1 MVSYVFCLVRGARR
15 PVVRDIPDGMPG
27 GSDLRAIEV
36 GDQLWAIV
44 ETVREAD
51 YGEGALVRGLQN
63 LDWVGERA
71 VAHERVIERFLSA
84 PAVLPMQLFTMFTSD
99 ERVVEHVHADR
110 RRIAR
115 ILKRIDRKVEWGLRL
130 TWDEKAA
137 RENVERK
144 HADPKG
150 PRRRAAAPRSGADL
164 SGPREREGAAYLA
177 RKRDMLDV
185 NRAQLAE
192 ARAEAGRLYKAM
204 SREATDAL
212 RRTNLERAAPGSRL
226 LLDAAFLVPAAKA
239 AAFRASLRKHTRAL
253 HGSGVAVSLTGPW
266 PPYNFI
272 EPPSRKGAS
281 ASQAPPSRSG
291 ASARQAPPSRA
302 GTSARQAR

>member
-1 MVSYVFCLVRGARR
+1 MSVTLSYVFCLVRGARR

-36 GDQLWAIV
+36 DDQLWAIV

-51 YGEGALVRGLQN
+51 YSEGALVRGLQN

-99 ERVVEHVHADR
+99 ARVVEHVRADR

-130 TWDEKAA
+130 TWNEKAA
-137 RENVERK
+137 RDKIDRK
-144 HADPKG
+144 
-150 PRRRAAAPRSGADL
+150 R
-164 SGPREREGAAYLA
+164 PREPEGAAYLA
-177 RKRDMLDV
+177 RKRDILDL

-192 ARAEAGRLYKAM
+192 ARVEAGRLYKAI
-204 SREATDAL
+204 SREATEAL
-212 RRTNLERAAPGSRL
+212 RRTSLERAAPGSRL
-226 LLDAAFLVPAAKA
+226 LLDAAFLVPAAQA
-239 AAFRASLRKHTRAL
+239 AAFRASLRKHSRPL
-253 HGSGVAVSLTGPW
+253 HGYGVAVLLTGPW

-272 EPPSRKGAS
+272 EPPSRKSAS
-281 ASQAPPSRSG
+281 ASQAPPSRGRASG
-291 ASARQAPPSRA
+291 RHAK
-302 GTSARQAR
+302 

>member
-1 MVSYVFCLVRGARR
+1 MSAPLSYVFCLVRGARR
-15 PVVRDIPDGMPG
+15 PVVRDVPDGMPG
-27 GSDLRAIEV
+27 GSGLRAIEV

-51 YGEGALVRGLQN
+51 YGESALARGLQN

-84 PAVLPMQLFTMFTSD
+84 PAVLPMQLFSMFTSD
-99 ERVVEHVHADR
+99 ERVVEHVRTDR
-110 RRIAR
+110 RRVAR

-137 RENVERK
+137 REKIDRK
-144 HADPKG
+144 DAG
-150 PRRRAAAPRSGADL
+150 VPRRSRALSAKVAKAGTDR
-164 SGPREREGAAYLA
+164 SGPRERKGSAYLA
-177 RKRDMLDV
+177 RKRDILDV

-192 ARAEAGRLYKAM
+192 ARVEAGRLYKAI
-204 SREATDAL
+204 SREATEAL
-212 RRTNLERAAPGSRL
+212 RRTSLERAAPGSRL
-226 LLDAAFLVPAAKA
+226 LLDAAFLVPVAKA
-239 AAFRASLRKHTRAL
+239 AAFRASLRKHTRGL

-272 EPPSRKGAS
+272 EPPSRA
-281 ASQAPPSRSG
+281 G
-291 ASARQAPPSRA
+291 ASARQAR
-302 GTSARQAR
+302 

>member
-1 MVSYVFCLVRGARR
+1 VSVTLSYVFCLVRGARR

-36 GDQLWAIV
+36 DDQLWAIV

-51 YGEGALVRGLQN
+51 YSEGALVRDLQN

-99 ERVVEHVHADR
+99 ARVVEHVRADR

-130 TWDEKAA
+130 TWNEKAA
-137 RENVERK
+137 RDKIDRK
-144 HADPKG
+144 
-150 PRRRAAAPRSGADL
+150 R
-164 SGPREREGAAYLA
+164 PREPEGAAYLA
-177 RKRDMLDV
+177 RKRDILDL

-192 ARAEAGRLYKAM
+192 ARVEAGRLYKAI
-204 SREATDAL
+204 SREATEAL
-212 RRTNLERAAPGSRL
+212 RRTSLERAAPGSRL
-226 LLDAAFLVPAAKA
+226 LLDAAFLVPAAQA
-239 AAFRASLRKHTRAL
+239 AAFRASLRKHSRPL
-253 HGSGVAVSLTGPW
+253 HGYGVAVLLTGPW

-272 EPPSRKGAS
+272 EPPSRKSAS
-281 ASQAPPSRSG
+281 ASQAPPSRG
-291 ASARQAPPSRA
+291 RASARHAK
-302 GTSARQAR
+302 

>member
-1 MVSYVFCLVRGARR
+1 MSATLSYVFCLVRGARR
-15 PVVRDIPDGMPG
+15 PVVRAVPDGMPG
-27 GSDLRAIEV
+27 GSGLRAIEV

-51 YGEGALVRGLQN
+51 YGESALARGLQN

-84 PAVLPMQLFTMFTSD
+84 PAVLPMQLFSMFTSD
-99 ERVVEHVHADR
+99 ERVVEHVRTDR
-110 RRIAR
+110 RRVAR

-137 RENVERK
+137 REKIDRK
-144 HADPKG
+144 HAG
-150 PRRRAAAPRSGADL
+150 VPRRSRTLSAKAAKAGADL
-164 SGPREREGAAYLA
+164 SGPREREGSSYLA
-177 RKRDMLDV
+177 RKRDILDV

-192 ARAEAGRLYKAM
+192 ARVEAGRLYKAI
-204 SREATDAL
+204 SREATEAL
-212 RRTNLERAAPGSRL
+212 RRTSLERAAPGSRL
-226 LLDAAFLVPAAKA
+226 LLDAAFLVPVAKA
-239 AAFRASLRKHTRAL
+239 AAFRASLRKHTRGL

-272 EPPSRKGAS
+272 EPPSRA
-281 ASQAPPSRSG
+281 G
-291 ASARQAPPSRA
+291 ASARQAR
-302 GTSARQAR
+302 

>member
-1 MVSYVFCLVRGARR
+1 
-15 PVVRDIPDGMPG
+15 VRDIPGGMPG

-99 ERVVEHVHADR
+99 ERVVEHVRADR

-115 ILKRIDRKVEWGLRL
+115 ILKRIDRKVEWGVRL

-144 HADPKG
+144 HLPRRGRALSAEAAKAGADPKH
-150 PRRRAAAPRSGADL
+150 
-164 SGPREREGAAYLA
+164 PREREGAAYLA
-177 RKRDMLDV
+177 RKRDVLDV

-192 ARAEAGRLYKAM
+192 ARLEAGRLYKAI
-204 SREATDAL
+204 SRAATEAL
-212 RRTNLERAAPGSRL
+212 RRTSLERAAPGSRL

-239 AAFRASLRKHTRAL
+239 AAFRASLRRHTRAL

-272 EPPSRKGAS
+272 EPPSRKGTS
-281 ASQAPPSRSG
+281 ASQIPPSRSG
-291 ASARQAPPSRA
+291 ASARQAR
-302 GTSARQAR
+302 

>member
-1 MVSYVFCLVRGARR
+1 VSVTLSYVFCLVRGARR
-15 PVVRDIPDGMPG
+15 PVVRDVRDGMPG
-27 GSDLRAIEV
+27 GSGLRAIEV

-51 YGEGALVRGLQN
+51 YGEGALARGLQN

-71 VAHERVIERFLSA
+71 VAHERVIERYLSA
-84 PAVLPMQLFTMFTSD
+84 PAILPMQLFSMFTSD
-99 ERVVEHVHADR
+99 DRVVEHVRTDR
-110 RRIAR
+110 RRVAR

-137 RENVERK
+137 RENIDRK

-150 PRRRAAAPRSGADL
+150 PRRRAEAAKAGADL
-164 SGPREREGAAYLA
+164 SGPRARQGSAYLA
-177 RKRDMLDV
+177 RKRDILEV

-192 ARAEAGRLYKAM
+192 ARVEAGRLYKAI
-204 SREATDAL
+204 SREATEAL
-212 RRTNLERAAPGSRL
+212 RRTSLERAAPGSRL

-239 AAFRASLRKHTRAL
+239 AAFRASLRKHTRGL

-272 EPPSRKGAS
+272 EPPSRKSAS
-281 ASQAPPSRSG
+281 ARQVPPSRGG
-291 ASARQAPPSRA
+291 ASARQVK
-302 GTSARQAR
+302 

>member
-1 MVSYVFCLVRGARR
+1 M
-15 PVVRDIPDGMPG
+15 RDIPGGMPG

-115 ILKRIDRKVEWGLRL
+115 ILERIDRKVEWGLRL

-144 HADPKG
+144 HL
-150 PRRRAAAPRSGADL
+150 PRGSRRAAASRSRAAAASKSSAGL
-164 SGPREREGAAYLA
+164 SDPREREGAAYLA

-192 ARAEAGRLYKAM
+192 ARVEAGRLYKAI
-204 SREATDAL
+204 SREATEAL
-212 RRTNLERAAPGSRL
+212 RRTSLERAAPGARL

-281 ASQAPPSRSG
+281 ARH
-291 ASARQAPPSRA
+291 AR
-302 GTSARQAR
+302 

>member
-1 MVSYVFCLVRGARR
+1 VSVRVSYVFCLVRGARR
-15 PVVRDIPDGMPG
+15 PVVRDIPGGMPG

-36 GDQLWAIV
+36 GDHLWAIV

-99 ERVVEHVHADR
+99 ERVVEHVRADR

-115 ILKRIDRKVEWGLRL
+115 ILTRIDRQVEWGLRL

-137 RENVERK
+137 RQNVERK
-144 HADPKG
+144 HLPRRSRALSAEAAKAGADPK
-150 PRRRAAAPRSGADL
+150 RARA
-164 SGPREREGAAYLA
+164 REGAAYLA
-177 RKRDMLDV
+177 RKRDILDV
-185 NRAQLAE
+185 NRAQFAE
-192 ARAEAGRLYKAM
+192 ARVEAGRLYKTM
-204 SREATDAL
+204 SREATEAL
-212 RRTNLERAAPGSRL
+212 RRTSLERAAPGSRL

-253 HGSGVAVSLTGPW
+253 HGSGMAVSLTGPW

-281 ASQAPPSRSG
+281 ASQTPPSRSG
-291 ASARQAPPSRA
+291 ASARQAR
-302 GTSARQAR
+302 

>member
-1 MVSYVFCLVRGARR
+1 VSVTLSYVFCLVRGARR

-51 YGEGALVRGLQN
+51 YGEGALARGLQN

-84 PAVLPMQLFTMFTSD
+84 SAVLPMQLFTMFTSD
-99 ERVVEHVHADR
+99 ERVAEHVRADR

-137 RENVERK
+137 REKIDRK
-144 HADPKG
+144 
-150 PRRRAAAPRSGADL
+150 R
-164 SGPREREGAAYLA
+164 PREREGAAYLA
-177 RKRDMLDV
+177 RKRDILDL

-192 ARAEAGRLYKAM
+192 ARVEAGRLYKAI
-204 SREATDAL
+204 SREATEAL
-212 RRTNLERAAPGSRL
+212 RRTSLERAAPGSRL
-226 LLDAAFLVPAAKA
+226 LLDAAFLVPAAQA
-239 AAFRASLRKHTRAL
+239 AAFRASLRKHSRPL
-253 HGSGVAVSLTGPW
+253 HGYGVAVLLTGPW

-272 EPPSRKGAS
+272 EPPSRKSAS
-281 ASQAPPSRSG
+281 ASQAPPSRG
-291 ASARQAPPSRA
+291 RASARHAK
-302 GTSARQAR
+302 

>member
-1 MVSYVFCLVRGARR
+1 VSVTLSYVFCLVRGARR

-36 GDQLWAIV
+36 DDQLWAIV

-51 YGEGALVRGLQN
+51 YSEGALVRGLQN

-84 PAVLPMQLFTMFTSD
+84 SAVLPMQLFTMFTSD
-99 ERVVEHVHADR
+99 ERVAEHVRADR

-137 RENVERK
+137 REKIDRK
-144 HADPKG
+144 
-150 PRRRAAAPRSGADL
+150 R
-164 SGPREREGAAYLA
+164 PREREGAAYLA
-177 RKRDMLDV
+177 RKRDILDL

-192 ARAEAGRLYKAM
+192 ARVEAGRLYKAI
-204 SREATDAL
+204 SREATEAL
-212 RRTNLERAAPGSRL
+212 RRTSLERAAPGSRL
-226 LLDAAFLVPAAKA
+226 LLDAAFLVPAAQA
-239 AAFRASLRKHTRAL
+239 AAFRASLRKHSRPL
-253 HGSGVAVSLTGPW
+253 HGYGVAVLLTGPW

-272 EPPSRKGAS
+272 EPPSRKSAS
-281 ASQAPPSRSG
+281 ASQAPPSRG
-291 ASARQAPPSRA
+291 RASARHAK
-302 GTSARQAR
+302 

>member
-1 MVSYVFCLVRGARR
+1 MSVTLSYVFCLVRGARR

-36 GDQLWAIV
+36 DDQLWAIV

-51 YGEGALVRGLQN
+51 YSEGALVRGLQN

-99 ERVVEHVHADR
+99 ERVVEHVRADR

-130 TWDEKAA
+130 TWNEKAA
-137 RENVERK
+137 RDKIDRK
-144 HADPKG
+144 
-150 PRRRAAAPRSGADL
+150 R
-164 SGPREREGAAYLA
+164 PREPEGAAYLA
-177 RKRDMLDV
+177 RKRDILDL

-192 ARAEAGRLYKAM
+192 ARVEAGRLYKAI
-204 SREATDAL
+204 SREATEAL
-212 RRTNLERAAPGSRL
+212 RRTSLERAAPGSRL
-226 LLDAAFLVPAAKA
+226 LLDAAFLVPAAQA
-239 AAFRASLRKHTRAL
+239 AAFRASLRKHSRPL
-253 HGSGVAVSLTGPW
+253 HGYGVAVLLTGPW

-272 EPPSRKGAS
+272 EPPSRKSAS
-281 ASQAPPSRSG
+281 ASQAPPSRG
-291 ASARQAPPSRA
+291 RASARHAK
-302 GTSARQAR
+302 

>member
-1 MVSYVFCLVRGARR
+1 VSVTLSYVFCLVRGARR

-51 YGEGALVRGLQN
+51 YSEGALVRGLQN

-84 PAVLPMQLFTMFTSD
+84 SAVLPMQLFTMFTSD
-99 ERVVEHVHADR
+99 ERVAEHVRADR

-137 RENVERK
+137 REKIDRK
-144 HADPKG
+144 
-150 PRRRAAAPRSGADL
+150 R
-164 SGPREREGAAYLA
+164 PREREGAAYLA
-177 RKRDMLDV
+177 RKRDILDL

-192 ARAEAGRLYKAM
+192 ARVEAGRLYKAI
-204 SREATDAL
+204 SREATEAL
-212 RRTNLERAAPGSRL
+212 RRTSLERAAPGSRL
-226 LLDAAFLVPAAKA
+226 LLDAAFLVPAAQA
-239 AAFRASLRKHTRAL
+239 AAFRASLRKHSRPL
-253 HGSGVAVSLTGPW
+253 HGYGVAVLLTGPW

-272 EPPSRKGAS
+272 EPPSRKSAS
-281 ASQAPPSRSG
+281 ASQAPPSRG
-291 ASARQAPPSRA
+291 RASARHAK
-302 GTSARQAR
+302 

>member
-1 MVSYVFCLVRGARR
+1 VSVTLSYVFCLVRGARR
-15 PVVRDIPDGMPG
+15 PVVRAGLDGMPG
-27 GSDLRAIEV
+27 GSSLRAIEV

-51 YGEGALVRGLQN
+51 YGEGALARNLQN

-84 PAVLPMQLFTMFTSD
+84 PAVLPMQLFSMFTSD
-99 ERVVEHVHADR
+99 DRVVEHVRADWR
-110 RRIAR
+110 RVAR

-137 RENVERK
+137 REKIDRK

-150 PRRRAAAPRSGADL
+150 PRGAAAALTSGADL
-164 SGPREREGAAYLA
+164 SSPRERQGSAYLA
-177 RKRDMLDV
+177 RKRDILDV

-192 ARAEAGRLYKAM
+192 ARVEAGRLYKVI
-204 SREATDAL
+204 SREATEAL
-212 RRTNLERAAPGSRL
+212 RRTSLERAAPGSRL

-239 AAFRASLRKHTRAL
+239 AAFRASLRRHTRGL
-253 HGSGVAVSLTGPW
+253 DGSGVAVSLTGPW

-281 ASQAPPSRSG
+281 A
-291 ASARQAPPSRA
+291 RQ
-302 GTSARQAR
+302 GK

>member
-1 MVSYVFCLVRGARR
+1 VSVTLSYVFCLVRGARR

-36 GDQLWAIV
+36 DDQLWAIV

-51 YGEGALVRGLQN
+51 YSEGALVRGLQN

-99 ERVVEHVHADR
+99 ERVVEHVRADR

-130 TWDEKAA
+130 TWNEKAA
-137 RENVERK
+137 RDKIDRK
-144 HADPKG
+144 
-150 PRRRAAAPRSGADL
+150 R
-164 SGPREREGAAYLA
+164 PREPEGAAYLA
-177 RKRDMLDV
+177 RKRDILDL

-192 ARAEAGRLYKAM
+192 ARVEAGRLYKAI
-204 SREATDAL
+204 SREATEAL
-212 RRTNLERAAPGSRL
+212 RRTSLERAAPGSRL
-226 LLDAAFLVPAAKA
+226 LLDAAFLVPAAQA
-239 AAFRASLRKHTRAL
+239 AAFRASLRKHSRPL
-253 HGSGVAVSLTGPW
+253 HGYGVAVLLTGPW

-272 EPPSRKGAS
+272 EPPSRKSAS
-281 ASQAPPSRSG
+281 ASQAPPSRG
-291 ASARQAPPSRA
+291 RASARHAK
-302 GTSARQAR
+302 

>member
-1 MVSYVFCLVRGARR
+1 MSVTLSYVFCLVRGARR

-51 YGEGALVRGLQN
+51 YSEGALVRDLQN

-84 PAVLPMQLFTMFTSD
+84 SAVLPMQLFTMFTSD
-99 ERVVEHVHADR
+99 ERVAEHVRADR

-137 RENVERK
+137 REKIDRK
-144 HADPKG
+144 
-150 PRRRAAAPRSGADL
+150 R
-164 SGPREREGAAYLA
+164 PREREGAAYLA
-177 RKRDMLDV
+177 RKRDILDL

-192 ARAEAGRLYKAM
+192 ARVEAGRLYKAI
-204 SREATDAL
+204 SREATEAL
-212 RRTNLERAAPGSRL
+212 RRTSLERAAPGSRL
-226 LLDAAFLVPAAKA
+226 LLDAAFLVPAAQA
-239 AAFRASLRKHTRAL
+239 AAFRASLRKHSRPL
-253 HGSGVAVSLTGPW
+253 HGYGVAVLLTGPW

-272 EPPSRKGAS
+272 EPPSRKSAS
-281 ASQAPPSRSG
+281 ASQAPPSRG
-291 ASARQAPPSRA
+291 RASARHAK
-302 GTSARQAR
+302 

>member
-1 MVSYVFCLVRGARR
+1 MSVTLSYVFCLVRGARR

-51 YGEGALVRGLQN
+51 YSEGALVRGLQN

-99 ERVVEHVHADR
+99 ARVVEHVRADR

-137 RENVERK
+137 REKIDRK
-144 HADPKG
+144 
-150 PRRRAAAPRSGADL
+150 R
-164 SGPREREGAAYLA
+164 PREREGAAYLA
-177 RKRDMLDV
+177 RKRDILDL

-192 ARAEAGRLYKAM
+192 ARVEAGRLYKAI
-204 SREATDAL
+204 SREATEAL
-212 RRTNLERAAPGSRL
+212 RRTSLERAAPGSRL
-226 LLDAAFLVPAAKA
+226 LLDAAFLVPAAQA
-239 AAFRASLRKHTRAL
+239 AAFRASLRKHSRPL
-253 HGSGVAVSLTGPW
+253 HGYGVAVLLTGPW

-272 EPPSRKGAS
+272 EPPSRKSAS
-281 ASQAPPSRSG
+281 ASQAPPSRG
-291 ASARQAPPSRA
+291 RASARHAK
-302 GTSARQAR
+302 

>member
-1 MVSYVFCLVRGARR
+1 VSVTLSYVFCLVRGARR

-51 YGEGALVRGLQN
+51 YSEGALVRDLQN

-84 PAVLPMQLFTMFTSD
+84 SAVLPMQLFTMFTSD
-99 ERVVEHVHADR
+99 ERVAEHVRADR

-137 RENVERK
+137 REKIDRK
-144 HADPKG
+144 
-150 PRRRAAAPRSGADL
+150 R
-164 SGPREREGAAYLA
+164 PREREGAAYLA
-177 RKRDMLDV
+177 RKRDILDL

-192 ARAEAGRLYKAM
+192 ARVEAGRLYKAI
-204 SREATDAL
+204 SREATEAL
-212 RRTNLERAAPGSRL
+212 RRTSLERAAPGSRL
-226 LLDAAFLVPAAKA
+226 LLDAAFLVPAAQA
-239 AAFRASLRKHTRAL
+239 AAFRASLRKHSRPL
-253 HGSGVAVSLTGPW
+253 HGYGVAVLLTGPW

-272 EPPSRKGAS
+272 EPPSRKSAS
-281 ASQAPPSRSG
+281 ASQAPPSRG
-291 ASARQAPPSRA
+291 RASARHAK
-302 GTSARQAR
+302 

>member
-1 MVSYVFCLVRGARR
+1 VSVTLSYVFCLVRGARR

-36 GDQLWAIV
+36 DDQLWAIV

-51 YGEGALVRGLQN
+51 YSEGALVRGLQN

-99 ERVVEHVHADR
+99 ARVVEHVRADR

-130 TWDEKAA
+130 TWNEKAA
-137 RENVERK
+137 RDKIDRK
-144 HADPKG
+144 
-150 PRRRAAAPRSGADL
+150 R
-164 SGPREREGAAYLA
+164 PREPEGAAYLA
-177 RKRDMLDV
+177 RKRDILDL

-192 ARAEAGRLYKAM
+192 ARVEAGRLYKAI
-204 SREATDAL
+204 SREATEAL
-212 RRTNLERAAPGSRL
+212 RRTSLERAAPGSRL
-226 LLDAAFLVPAAKA
+226 LLDAAFLVPAAQA
-239 AAFRASLRKHTRAL
+239 AAFRASLRKHSRPL
-253 HGSGVAVSLTGPW
+253 HGYGVAVLLTGPW

-272 EPPSRKGAS
+272 EPPSRKSAS
-281 ASQAPPSRSG
+281 ASQAPPSRG
-291 ASARQAPPSRA
+291 RASAQHAK
-302 GTSARQAR
+302 

>member
-1 MVSYVFCLVRGARR
+1 VSVTLSYVFCLVRGARR

-51 YGEGALVRGLQN
+51 YSEGALVRDLQN

-84 PAVLPMQLFTMFTSD
+84 SAVLPMQLFTMFTSD
-99 ERVVEHVHADR
+99 ERVAEHVRADR

-137 RENVERK
+137 REKIDRK
-144 HADPKG
+144 HV
-150 PRRRAAAPRSGADL
+150 PRRSRALSAEATKAGAHPKR
-164 SGPREREGAAYLA
+164 PREREGAAYLA
-177 RKRDMLDV
+177 RKRDILDL

-192 ARAEAGRLYKAM
+192 ARVEAGRLYKAI
-204 SREATDAL
+204 SREATEAL
-212 RRTNLERAAPGSRL
+212 RRTSLERAAPGSRL
-226 LLDAAFLVPAAKA
+226 LLDAAFLVPAAQA
-239 AAFRASLRKHTRAL
+239 AAFRASLRKHSRPL
-253 HGSGVAVSLTGPW
+253 HGYGVAVLLTGPW

-272 EPPSRKGAS
+272 EPPSRKSAS
-281 ASQAPPSRSG
+281 ASQAPPSRG
-291 ASARQAPPSRA
+291 RASARHAK
-302 GTSARQAR
+302 

>member
-1 MVSYVFCLVRGARR
+1 VSVTLSYVFCLVRGARR

-36 GDQLWAIV
+36 DDQLWAIV

-51 YGEGALVRGLQN
+51 YSEGALVRGLQN

-99 ERVVEHVHADR
+99 ARVVEHVRADR

-130 TWDEKAA
+130 TWNEKAA
-137 RENVERK
+137 RDKIDRK
-144 HADPKG
+144 
-150 PRRRAAAPRSGADL
+150 R
-164 SGPREREGAAYLA
+164 PREPEGAAYLA
-177 RKRDMLDV
+177 RKRDILDL

-192 ARAEAGRLYKAM
+192 ARVEAGRLYKAI
-204 SREATDAL
+204 SREATEAL
-212 RRTNLERAAPGSRL
+212 RRTSLERAAPGSRL
-226 LLDAAFLVPAAKA
+226 LLDAAFLVPAAQA
-239 AAFRASLRKHTRAL
+239 AAFRASLRKHSRPL
-253 HGSGVAVSLTGPW
+253 HGYGVAVLLTGPW

-272 EPPSRKGAS
+272 EPPSRKSAS
-281 ASQAPPSRSG
+281 ASQAPPSRGRASG
-291 ASARQAPPSRA
+291 RHAK
-302 GTSARQAR
+302 

>member
-1 MVSYVFCLVRGARR
+1 VSVTLSYVFCLVRGARR

-51 YGEGALVRGLQN
+51 YSEGALVRGLQN

-84 PAVLPMQLFTMFTSD
+84 SAVLPMQLFTMFTSD
-99 ERVVEHVHADR
+99 ERVAEHVRADR

-130 TWDEKAA
+130 TWNEKAA
-137 RENVERK
+137 RDKIDRK
-144 HADPKG
+144 
-150 PRRRAAAPRSGADL
+150 R
-164 SGPREREGAAYLA
+164 PREPEGAAYLA
-177 RKRDMLDV
+177 RKRDILDL

-192 ARAEAGRLYKAM
+192 ARVEAGRLYKAI
-204 SREATDAL
+204 SREATEAL
-212 RRTNLERAAPGSRL
+212 RRTSLERAAPGSRL
-226 LLDAAFLVPAAKA
+226 LLDAAFLVPAAQA
-239 AAFRASLRKHTRAL
+239 AAFRASLRKHSRPL
-253 HGSGVAVSLTGPW
+253 HGYGVAVLLTGPW

-272 EPPSRKGAS
+272 EPPSRKSAS
-281 ASQAPPSRSG
+281 ASQAPPSRG
-291 ASARQAPPSRA
+291 RASARHAK
-302 GTSARQAR
+302 

>member
-1 MVSYVFCLVRGARR
+1 VSVTVSYVFCLVRGARR

-27 GSDLRAIEV
+27 GRDLRAIEV

-51 YGEGALVRGLQN
+51 YGEGTLVRGLQN

-71 VAHERVIERFLSA
+71 LAHERVIERFLSA
-84 PAVLPMQLFTMFTSD
+84 SAVLPVQLFTMFTSD
-99 ERVVEHVHADR
+99 ERVVEHVRADR

-144 HADPKG
+144 HSDPK
-150 PRRRAAAPRSGADL
+150 
-164 SGPREREGAAYLA
+164 GPREREGAAYLA
-177 RKRDMLDV
+177 RKRDILDV

-192 ARAEAGRLYKAM
+192 ARVEAGRLYKAI
-204 SREATDAL
+204 SREATEAL
-212 RRTNLERAAPGSRL
+212 RRTSLERAAPGSRL

-253 HGSGVAVSLTGPW
+253 HGSGLAVSLTGPW

-272 EPPSRKGAS
+272 EPPSRKSAS
-281 ASQAPPSRSG
+281 AS
-291 ASARQAPPSRA
+291 QAPPSRA

>member
-1 MVSYVFCLVRGARR
+1 MSVTLSYVFCLVRGARR

-51 YGEGALVRGLQN
+51 YSEGALVRGLQN

-99 ERVVEHVHADR
+99 ERVAEHVRADR

-130 TWDEKAA
+130 TWNEKAA
-137 RENVERK
+137 RDKIDRK
-144 HADPKG
+144 
-150 PRRRAAAPRSGADL
+150 R
-164 SGPREREGAAYLA
+164 PREPEGAAYLA
-177 RKRDMLDV
+177 RKRDILDL

-192 ARAEAGRLYKAM
+192 ARVEAGRLYKAI
-204 SREATDAL
+204 SREATEAL
-212 RRTNLERAAPGSRL
+212 RRTSLERAAPGSRL
-226 LLDAAFLVPAAKA
+226 LLDAAFLVPAAQA
-239 AAFRASLRKHTRAL
+239 AAFRASLRKHSRPL
-253 HGSGVAVSLTGPW
+253 HGYGVAVLLTGPW

-272 EPPSRKGAS
+272 EPPSRKSAS
-281 ASQAPPSRSG
+281 ASQAPPSRG
-291 ASARQAPPSRA
+291 RASARHAK
-302 GTSARQAR
+302 

>member
-1 MVSYVFCLVRGARR
+1 MSVTLSYVFCLVRGARR

-51 YGEGALVRGLQN
+51 YSEGALVRGLQN

-99 ERVVEHVHADR
+99 ARVVEHVRADR

-130 TWDEKAA
+130 TWNEKAA
-137 RENVERK
+137 RDKIDRK
-144 HADPKG
+144 
-150 PRRRAAAPRSGADL
+150 R
-164 SGPREREGAAYLA
+164 PREPEGAAYLA
-177 RKRDMLDV
+177 RKRDILDL

-192 ARAEAGRLYKAM
+192 ARVEAGRLYKAI
-204 SREATDAL
+204 SREATEAL
-212 RRTNLERAAPGSRL
+212 RRTSLERAAPGSRL
-226 LLDAAFLVPAAKA
+226 LLDAAFLVPAAQA
-239 AAFRASLRKHTRAL
+239 AAFRASLRKHSRPL
-253 HGSGVAVSLTGPW
+253 HGYGVAVLLTGPW

-272 EPPSRKGAS
+272 EPPSRKSAS
-281 ASQAPPSRSG
+281 ASQAPPSRG
-291 ASARQAPPSRA
+291 RASARHAK
-302 GTSARQAR
+302 

>member
-1 MVSYVFCLVRGARR
+1 VSVRVSYVFCLVRGARR
-15 PVVRDIPDGMPG
+15 PVVRDIPGGMPG

-99 ERVVEHVHADR
+99 ERVVEHVRADR

-115 ILKRIDRKVEWGLRL
+115 ILKRIDRKVEWGVRL

-144 HADPKG
+144 HLPRRGRALSAEAAKAGADPKH
-150 PRRRAAAPRSGADL
+150 
-164 SGPREREGAAYLA
+164 PREREGAAYLA
-177 RKRDMLDV
+177 RKRDVLDV

-192 ARAEAGRLYKAM
+192 ARLEAGRLYKAI
-204 SREATDAL
+204 SRAATEAL
-212 RRTNLERAAPGSRL
+212 RRTSLERAAPGSRL

-239 AAFRASLRKHTRAL
+239 AAFRASLRRHTRAL

-272 EPPSRKGAS
+272 EPPSRKGTS
-281 ASQAPPSRSG
+281 ASQIPPSRSG
-291 ASARQAPPSRA
+291 ASARQAR
-302 GTSARQAR
+302 

>member
-1 MVSYVFCLVRGARR
+1 MSVTLSYVFCLVRGARR

-36 GDQLWAIV
+36 DDQLWAIV

-51 YGEGALVRGLQN
+51 YSEGALVRGLQN

-99 ERVVEHVHADR
+99 ERVVEHVRADR

-130 TWDEKAA
+130 TWNEKAA
-137 RENVERK
+137 RDKIDRK
-144 HADPKG
+144 
-150 PRRRAAAPRSGADL
+150 R
-164 SGPREREGAAYLA
+164 PREPEGAAYLA
-177 RKRDMLDV
+177 RKRDILDL

-192 ARAEAGRLYKAM
+192 ARVEAGRLYKAI
-204 SREATDAL
+204 SREATEAL
-212 RRTNLERAAPGSRL
+212 RRTSLERAAPGSRL
-226 LLDAAFLVPAAKA
+226 LLDAAFLVPAAQA
-239 AAFRASLRKHTRAL
+239 AAFRASLRKHSRPL
-253 HGSGVAVSLTGPW
+253 HGYGVAVLLTGPW

-281 ASQAPPSRSG
+281 PSQAPPSRG
-291 ASARQAPPSRA
+291 PASARHAK
-302 GTSARQAR
+302 

>member
-1 MVSYVFCLVRGARR
+1 MSVRVSYVFCLVRGARR
-15 PVVRDIPDGMPG
+15 PVGRDIPGGMPG

-51 YGEGALVRGLQN
+51 YGEGALVRGLQD

-84 PAVLPMQLFTMFTSD
+84 PALLPMQLFTMFTSD
-99 ERVVEHVHADR
+99 ERVVEHVRADR

-115 ILKRIDRKVEWGLRL
+115 ILKRIDRQVEWGLRL

-137 RENVERK
+137 RQNVERK
-144 HADPKG
+144 HLPRRSRALSAEAAKAGADPKR
-150 PRRRAAAPRSGADL
+150 PRA
-164 SGPREREGAAYLA
+164 REGAAYLA
-177 RKRDMLDV
+177 RKRDILDV
-185 NRAQLAE
+185 NRAQFAE
-192 ARAEAGRLYKAM
+192 ARVEAGRLYKAM
-204 SREATDAL
+204 SREATEAL
-212 RRTNLERAAPGSRL
+212 RRTSLERAAPGSRL

-281 ASQAPPSRSG
+281 ASQTPPSRSG
-291 ASARQAPPSRA
+291 ASARQAR
-302 GTSARQAR
+302 

>member
-1 MVSYVFCLVRGARR
+1 MSVTVSYVFCLVRGARR

-99 ERVVEHVHADR
+99 ERVVEHVRADR

-137 RENVERK
+137 REKVERK

-150 PRRRAAAPRSGADL
+150 PRHTAAAPKSGADL
-164 SGPREREGAAYLA
+164 SGSRERAGAAYLA
-177 RKRDMLDV
+177 RKRDILDV

-192 ARAEAGRLYKAM
+192 ARVEAGRLYKAI
-204 SREATDAL
+204 SREATEAL

-272 EPPSRKGAS
+272 EPPSR
-281 ASQAPPSRSG
+281 SG
-291 ASARQAPPSRA
+291 ASARQA
-302 GTSARQAR
+302 G

>member
-1 MVSYVFCLVRGARR
+1 MSVTLSYVFCLVRGARR

-36 GDQLWAIV
+36 DDQLWAIV

-51 YGEGALVRGLQN
+51 YSEGALVRGLQN

-84 PAVLPMQLFTMFTSD
+84 SAVLPMQLFTMFTSD
-99 ERVVEHVHADR
+99 ERVAEHVRADR

-130 TWDEKAA
+130 TWNEKAA
-137 RENVERK
+137 RDKIDRK
-144 HADPKG
+144 
-150 PRRRAAAPRSGADL
+150 R
-164 SGPREREGAAYLA
+164 PREPEGAAYLA
-177 RKRDMLDV
+177 RKRDILDL

-192 ARAEAGRLYKAM
+192 ARVEAGRLYKAI
-204 SREATDAL
+204 SREATEAL
-212 RRTNLERAAPGSRL
+212 RRTSLERAAPGSRL
-226 LLDAAFLVPAAKA
+226 LLDAAFLVPAAQA
-239 AAFRASLRKHTRAL
+239 AAFRASLRKHSRPL
-253 HGSGVAVSLTGPW
+253 HGYGVAVLLTGPW

-272 EPPSRKGAS
+272 EPPSRKSAS
-281 ASQAPPSRSG
+281 ASQAPPSRG
-291 ASARQAPPSRA
+291 RASARHAK
-302 GTSARQAR
+302 

>member
-1 MVSYVFCLVRGARR
+1 MSVTLSYVFCLVRGARR

-36 GDQLWAIV
+36 DDQLWAIV

-51 YGEGALVRGLQN
+51 YSEGALVRGLQN

-99 ERVVEHVHADR
+99 ERVVEHVRADR

-130 TWDEKAA
+130 TWNEKAA
-137 RENVERK
+137 RDKIDRK
-144 HADPKG
+144 
-150 PRRRAAAPRSGADL
+150 R
-164 SGPREREGAAYLA
+164 PREPEGAAYLA
-177 RKRDMLDV
+177 RKRDILDL

-226 LLDAAFLVPAAKA
+226 LLDAAFLVPAAQA
-239 AAFRASLRKHTRAL
+239 AAFRASLRKHSRPL
-253 HGSGVAVSLTGPW
+253 HGYGVAVLLTGPW

-272 EPPSRKGAS
+272 EPPSRKSAS
-281 ASQAPPSRSG
+281 ASQAPPSRG
-291 ASARQAPPSRA
+291 RASARHAK
-302 GTSARQAR
+302 

>member
-1 MVSYVFCLVRGARR
+1 MSVTLSYVFCLVRGARR

-51 YGEGALVRGLQN
+51 YSEGALVRGLQN

-84 PAVLPMQLFTMFTSD
+84 SAVLPMQLFTMFTSD
-99 ERVVEHVHADR
+99 ERVAEHVRADR

-137 RENVERK
+137 REKIDRK
-144 HADPKG
+144 
-150 PRRRAAAPRSGADL
+150 R
-164 SGPREREGAAYLA
+164 PREREGAAYLA
-177 RKRDMLDV
+177 RKRDILDL

-192 ARAEAGRLYKAM
+192 ARVEAGRLYKAI
-204 SREATDAL
+204 SREATEAL
-212 RRTNLERAAPGSRL
+212 RRTSLERAAPGSRL
-226 LLDAAFLVPAAKA
+226 LLDAAFLVPAAQA
-239 AAFRASLRKHTRAL
+239 AAFRASLRKHSRPL
-253 HGSGVAVSLTGPW
+253 HGYGVAVLLTGPW

-272 EPPSRKGAS
+272 EPPSRKSAS
-281 ASQAPPSRSG
+281 ASQAPPSRG
-291 ASARQAPPSRA
+291 RASARHAK
-302 GTSARQAR
+302 